1 MIIRLV
7 KNHVWL
13 TISLRSV
20 AAWNIDF
27 QEVIII
33 LVTRWTNQ
41 QVSSRIASSA
51 LRGALM
57 LPISTETRNEKTFFS
72 ITLYMGNTGSAN
84 NGKLYLIKFS
94 ILFITSPVAQPLD
107 CDLAES

>member
-41 QVSSRIASSA
+41 QVSSRIAFSA
-51 LRGALM
+51 VRGALM
-57 LPISTETRNEKTFFS
+57 LPISSETRNE
-72 ITLYMGNTGSAN
+72 NV
-84 NGKLYLIKFS
+84 
-94 ILFITSPVAQPLD
+94 LFHYAIYG
-107 CDLAES
+107 